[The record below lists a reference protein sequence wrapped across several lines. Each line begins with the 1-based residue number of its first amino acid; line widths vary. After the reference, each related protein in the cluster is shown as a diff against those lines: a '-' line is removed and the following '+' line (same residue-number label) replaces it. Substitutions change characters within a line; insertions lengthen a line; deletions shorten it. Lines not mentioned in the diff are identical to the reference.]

1 MITENSSVKEL
12 LLSNAHELR
21 DALVEQGVK
30 LERLDVQI
38 NHDSNQSLAYT
49 KEDPGEEQRWIRD
62 ADGLLVLEPRT
73 DEDPLTHP
81 RSLAASHHVLD
92 VII

>member
-1 MITENSSVKEL
+1 MITDNSSVKEL
-12 LLSNAHELR
+12 LLSKAHELR

-38 NHDSNQSLAYT
+38 NHNANQFLAHT
-49 KEDPGEEQRWIRD
+49 REDPGEEQRWVRD
-62 ADGLLVLEPRT
+62 ANGFLVPEPKS
-73 DEDPLTHP
+73 DEDPITGP
-81 RSLAASHHVLD
+81 RTLASSHHVLD